1 MSAAIRNGAISTAAM
16 SVCPAAT
23 ASIGPVLPGALQW
36 SLTGGSPRASAS
48 FSISFSCSMTSSGR
62 LARSIARHTR
72 ISVDSAAAAPIAVE
86 TSSSPAAMALQQPR
100 IGICL
105 AAPAGWAKPAV
116 AAGRRSR
123 SPSPARVRAGRVD
136 RESVA
141 LGAGMAG
148 IVEGK
153 VALVTG
159 GGGGIGRAAALAL
172 AREGARVAVA
182 DFAAAAARDTV
193 ALINADG
200 GQAITLT
207 GDVTRARDVRAMIAD
222 TLTAYGRLDCA
233 FNNAGIAPYQVD
245 ASGKKTAEWSEES
258 FDRMIAVNLKG
269 VWLCMK
275 EEIPHMQSQGGG
287 AIVNTASIAGLI
299 GLVTSSAYV
308 AAKHGVIGLTKTAAL
323 EYADAKI
330 RVNAV
335 CPGFI
340 KTQMTE
346 KTMRRRGE
354 AIMAQIPLRRMG
366 EPGEIAEMVVWLCSD
381 RASYVTGA
389 AYNVD
394 GGWMAV

>member
-1 MSAAIRNGAISTAAM
+1 M
-16 SVCPAAT
+16 P
-23 ASIGPVLPGALQW
+23 
-36 SLTGGSPRASAS
+36 
-48 FSISFSCSMTSSGR
+48 
-62 LARSIARHTR
+62 
-72 ISVDSAAAAPIAVE
+72 
-86 TSSSPAAMALQQPR
+86 
-100 IGICL
+100 
-105 AAPAGWAKPAV
+105 
-116 AAGRRSR
+116 
-123 SPSPARVRAGRVD
+123 
-136 RESVA
+136 
-141 LGAGMAG
+141 G
-148 IVEGK
+148 IVEEK

-159 GGGGIGRAAALAL
+159 GGGGIGRATALAL
-172 AREGARVAVA
+172 VREGARVAVA
-182 DFAAAAARDTV
+182 DFAADTARDTV
-193 ALINADG
+193 ALINAAG

-207 GDVTRARDVRAMIAD
+207 GDVTRGKDVRAMIED
-222 TLTAYGRLDCA
+222 TLSAFGRLDCA

-245 ASGKKTAEWSEES
+245 AVGQKTADWSEQS

-275 EEIPHMQSQGGG
+275 EEIRYMQAHGGG

-323 EYADAKI
+323 EYADAQI

-340 KTQMTE
+340 QTQMTE
-346 KTMRRRGE
+346 ATMQRRGE
-354 AIMAQIPLRRMG
+354 QILAGIPVHRMG
-366 EPGEIAEMVVWLCSD
+366 QPAEIAEMVVWLMSE